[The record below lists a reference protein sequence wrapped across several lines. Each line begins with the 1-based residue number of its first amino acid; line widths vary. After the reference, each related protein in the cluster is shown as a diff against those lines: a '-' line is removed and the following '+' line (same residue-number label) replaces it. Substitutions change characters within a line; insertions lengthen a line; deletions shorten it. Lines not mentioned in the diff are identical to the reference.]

1 MNFNITMKVLIVSKC
16 QTHPTTAGNRRFI
29 VNQVDLFRRMGHD
42 VHMLYIEEK
51 ALSSSKNAEEDVIDK
66 MIPYWGDKLH
76 IYKVSKVEKAWFNFL
91 EKIVRPRFN
100 NGYMKV
106 DDKYPS
112 GLTKFVEVLDEKEHF
127 DCLIVNYYYLTKLF
141 TKTRIPLK
149 GLTTHD
155 YFCYKDQLVGIKNV
169 LSGTD
174 AHQEAIA
181 MQRSPHIFALNTEE
195 AILFSKMA
203 PLNRVYNVFST
214 YDYHPCNKIGNK
226 VMLFLS
232 GPNPYNLNGL
242 KWFVDNIL
250 PAIIK
255 KNSDAKLRIG
265 GAICKVIS
273 EYANNPNIELVGFV
287 DDPDVFYNS
296 ADVVINPTY
305 QGTGLKIKTF
315 ESISYDKVTVVHPH
329 SMTGI
334 YNPGEAPIFASTDA
348 NAWADYLNRVWNEVG
363 FIENLKAQ
371 NKRYLTEM
379 QSFIESEYNRFF
391 NSKHS
396 LI

>member
-1 MNFNITMKVLIVSKC
+1 MKILIISRC

-29 VNQVDLFRRMGHD
+29 VNQVDLFRKMGHE
-42 VHMLYIEEK
+42 VHFLYIEEL
-51 ALSSSKNAEEDVIDK
+51 ALSSKKKNNQDGIEAMK
-66 MIPYWGDKLH
+66 SYWGEKL
-76 IYKVSKVEKAWFNFL
+76 YVCRVSKFEKAWFNVL
-91 EKIVRPRFN
+91 EKLIRPRFN
-100 NGYMKV
+100 HGYMKV
-106 DDKYPS
+106 DDKYPVR
-112 GLTKFVEVLDEKEHF
+112 LTKFVEALNNKEHF
-127 DCLIVNYYYLTKLF
+127 DCLIVNYYNLTKLF

-155 YFCYKDQLVGIKNV
+155 YFCYKEQLVGIKNV
-169 LSGTD
+169 LDGTD

-203 PLNRVYNVFST
+203 PLNKVYNVFST
-214 YDYHPCNKIGNK
+214 YEYHPCNKVGNK
-226 VMLFLS
+226 DMLFLS
-232 GPNPYNLNGL
+232 GSNPYNLNGL
-242 KWFVDNIL
+242 KWFVGNIL

-255 KNSDAKLRIG
+255 KNNDAKLKIG
-265 GAICKVIS
+265 GAICKVIP

-287 DDPDVFYNS
+287 DDPDVFYGS

-334 YNPGEAPIFASTDA
+334 FKPDEAPIFASTDA
-348 NAWADYLNRVWNEVG
+348 EAWATYLYRVWNEDG
-363 FIENLKAQ
+363 FIEKVKTQ
-371 NKRYLTEM
+371 NELYLTEM
-379 QSFIESEYNRFF
+379 QCFIESEYQRFF
-391 NSKHS
+391 EDYKK
-396 LI
+396 